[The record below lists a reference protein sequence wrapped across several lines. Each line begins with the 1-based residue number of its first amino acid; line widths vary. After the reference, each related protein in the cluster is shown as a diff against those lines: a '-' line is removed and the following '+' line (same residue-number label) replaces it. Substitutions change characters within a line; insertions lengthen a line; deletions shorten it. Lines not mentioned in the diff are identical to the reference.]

1 MTFEMFQ
8 AWMAQNPGLAP
19 WALGGGVVI
28 LSLVVL
34 VIARYFIARGLTYL
48 ARRTESKYD
57 DIVVEELQPFR
68 FAWIAPLLGIYYFAS
83 LLPETA
89 TLVSQVVLFL
99 ILWLVVIT
107 CIALLNALNAIYQV
121 SDLYR
126 GHSIQGYL
134 DLGKILLILVGLIL
148 TVSLFTGQSPLVLL
162 SGLGAVMAI
171 LLLVF
176 RDTLLSFVASVQIQ
190 SHDLIKEGD
199 WLEVPSYGADGDVV
213 NMTLHTVRVQNWDK
227 TFTVIPTHK
236 LMETPYK
243 NWRGMQESGGRRI
256 KRALHIDL
264 NSIQFCDQEMVER
277 FKKIDLVKDY
287 MEAKLA
293 DIEQWNTGRDVSVE
307 NPLNR
312 RQLTN
317 LGSFRA
323 YIEAYLRNHD
333 LIHKER
339 MTFMVRQLAPGPTGL
354 PLEIYVF
361 TKTVL
366 WTEYE
371 AIQADIFDHLV
382 VAAPQFDL
390 RVFQEPTGMDYW
402 ALPAPQ

>member
-1 MTFEMFQ
+1 MTFEVFQ
-8 AWMAQNPGLAP
+8 AWMARNPGLAP
-19 WALGGGVVI
+19 WALGGGVII

-34 VIARYFIARGLTYL
+34 VIARYFIVRGLTYL

-57 DIVVEELQPFR
+57 DIVVEEVRPFR
-68 FAWIAPLLGIYYFAS
+68 FAWIAPLLMLYYFAS
-83 LLPETA
+83 LLPDTVR
-89 TLVSQVVLFL
+89 LISQVVLFL

-107 CIALLNALNAIYQV
+107 LIALLNAVNGIYQA

-148 TVSLFTGQSPLVLL
+148 TVSLFTSQSPLVLL

-190 SHDLIKEGD
+190 SHDLIKESD

-236 LMETPYK
+236 LMEAPYK

-256 KRALHIDL
+256 KRAIHIDL
-264 NSIQFCDQEMVER
+264 NSIQFCDQEMVESFR
-277 FKKIDLVKDY
+277 KIDLVKDY
-287 MEAKLA
+287 IEAKLA
-293 DIEQWNTGRDVSVE
+293 DIKRWNTERDVSME
-307 NPLNR
+307 NPFNG

-317 LGSFRA
+317 IGTFRA

-333 LIHKER
+333 LIHKEG

-361 TKTVL
+361 TKTVV

-390 RVFQEPTGMDYW
+390 RVFQEPTGVDFR
-402 ALPAPQ
+402 ALAAPQ